1 MSDLR
6 GFRLSARHQPYHR
19 PIVSQPF
26 VWWDSGGPGPGK
38 NRQITLIVLR
48 RTFRKEGNMDHN
60 EAVRKLEHLMLREAD
75 HAKEVATE
83 LEALVTLLPSGKSRE
98 LAQLQIK
105 ASHKQAKDFRELAQ
119 KAKEH

>member
-1 MSDLR
+1 
-6 GFRLSARHQPYHR
+6 
-19 PIVSQPF
+19 
-26 VWWDSGGPGPGK
+26 
-38 NRQITLIVLR
+38 
-48 RTFRKEGNMDHN
+48 MDHN